1 MSVVITLFHSSLYL
15 NQHQLTNLPARC
27 WAIRI
32 VMELEMLSSL
42 AGHLAWYIILSSA
55 VRIRLKN
62 RLSNTLGWRPCRD
75 PCVIRPTRR
84 GTWQISAPMRKGY
97 GNGRM
102 GMAGCGCSAAAM
114 EHAGDRKSD
123 SANHSNHGER
133 QKSLN
138 SMDLLNRN
146 NVGFLNSK

>member
-75 PCVIRPTRR
+75 PWVIRSTRR
-84 GTWQISAPMRKGY
+84 GTWQMSAPMRKGY

-102 GMAGCGCSAAAM
+102 GMAGCGCSARD
-114 EHAGDRKSD
+114 AGGRKSD
-123 SANHSNHGER
+123 PANHSNHGER
-133 QKSLN
+133 RKSLN
-138 SMDLLNRN
+138 STDLLSRN